1 MMSQFLQV
9 LGQIELDPSRTN
21 GGKNVDF
28 FPVFGEFHWR
38 NSENTKTEI
47 IQAAIEQVCSYLGK
61 LFGQQGDDSEEGHL
75 KRRQAFVTKVEKR
88 KVV

>member
-61 LFGQQGDDSEEGHL
+61 LFGQQEDDSEEGASQEATSFCN
-75 KRRQAFVTKVEKR
+75 KG
-88 KVV
+88 